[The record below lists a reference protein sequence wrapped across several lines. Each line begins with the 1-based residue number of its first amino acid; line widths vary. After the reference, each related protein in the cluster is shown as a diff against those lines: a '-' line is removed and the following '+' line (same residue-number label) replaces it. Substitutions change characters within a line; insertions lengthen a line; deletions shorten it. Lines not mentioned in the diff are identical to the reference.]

1 MPTNLE
7 SLVEVEFSGCA
18 FGVSARRFYEHIGFG
33 QVNPFR
39 SPVEAIRSVREAG
52 AFVDVIRT
60 DSSGAFSLTGLTLD
74 EIDDD
79 LLGRRA
85 LKGQLELARRAAG
98 LPDVKLVLEG
108 VATAAKRF
116 TGRLASRDST
126 RAFLPAATQGDP
138 FGVPLIR
145 SRIGD
150 YLQSKIKV
158 KAPAEQWIGTIDNL
172 ANKGLREEEVER
184 SGVPGFLAELIDTGK
199 VLPADALWGAINWS
213 ALRLSVIPNIKEARN
228 QLHFQPV
235 QPVKLAK
242 IKGAKPQA
250 GQRRHL
256 RLFDRVMGYRI
267 EEVEHAALWG
277 TDFNWQ
283 VVTFDGRVL
292 RDPATRR
299 ATFESR
305 DDAIARAQR
314 HAREVMPKLLASE
327 RWVDW
332 SWTGGEEYREWLI
345 TLPFF
350 PKTYLSSHFSIRN
363 VLAHVRCDFREGEHG
378 ERVLMLHEVQS
389 DWMQE
394 ARQLMRDLDEE
405 DEPCIDAPFLKEWP
419 SLSIKLML
427 LHASHIGADA
437 LGWTT
442 GRHQELRYKGMGK
455 EGLKE
460 LYDHT
465 LPREAKRIMKP
476 FGVAV
481 ELIEV
486 YAPDNF
492 FIRPYE
498 GRYRV
503 SDRDGTVLGIA
514 DTFDD
519 ARRFLP
525 DGAHERLHGVHGIR
539 LDRTAREAIL
549 TNGFYAW
556 G

>member
-7 SLVEVEFSGCA
+7 SLVDVEFSGCA
-18 FGVSARRFYEHIGFG
+18 FGVSARRFYEHIAFG

-39 SPVEAIRSVREAG
+39 RPVEAIRSVHQAG
-52 AFVDVIRT
+52 AFVDVIHIDT
-60 DSSGAFSLTGLTLD
+60 LGAFSLTGLTLD

-85 LKGQLELARRAAG
+85 LKGQLELARRAAC
-98 LPDVKLVLEG
+98 LPEVKAVLEG
-108 VATAAKRF
+108 VATAAKQF
-116 TGRLASRDST
+116 TGRLASRHSP

-150 YLQSKIKV
+150 YLQSQIKV

-199 VLPADALWGAINWS
+199 VLPAHELSDAINWS

-242 IKGAKPQA
+242 VKGAKPQA

-277 TDFNWQ
+277 ADFHWQ

-292 RDPATRR
+292 RNLATRR

-305 DDAIARAQR
+305 DDAIARAQQ

-327 RWVDW
+327 RWIDW

-363 VLAHVRCDFREGEHG
+363 ILAHVRCDFREGENG

-389 DWMQE
+389 DWMQQ
-394 ARQLMRDLDEE
+394 ARELMRDLDEE
-405 DEPCIDAPFLKEWP
+405 DDARIDAPFLKEWP
-419 SLSIKLML
+419 SLSLKLML
-427 LHASHIGADA
+427 LHASHISADA

-442 GRHQELRYKGMGK
+442 GKHQEQRYKGLGK

-465 LPREAKRIMKP
+465 LPREAKRILKP
-476 FGVAV
+476 FGLTC
-481 ELIEV
+481 EMIEV
-486 YAPDNF
+486 YVPDNF
-492 FIRPYE
+492 LIQRRE
-498 GRYRV
+498 GAYRV
-503 SDRDGTVLGIA
+503 CTLQGKVLA
-514 DTFDD
+514 VAATFEE
-519 ARRFLP
+519 ARAMLP
-525 DGAHERLHGVHGIR
+525 DGAHERLHEVHGVR
-539 LDRTAREAIL
+539 MNQASRAAIL
-549 TNGFYAW
+549 KKGFFAW